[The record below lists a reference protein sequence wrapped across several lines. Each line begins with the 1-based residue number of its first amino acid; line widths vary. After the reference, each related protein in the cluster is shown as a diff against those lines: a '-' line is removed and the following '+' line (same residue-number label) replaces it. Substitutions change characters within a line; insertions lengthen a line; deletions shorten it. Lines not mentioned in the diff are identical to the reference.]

1 MDIKVKKSLVWAIL
15 FSIVFMVYLIWKVD
29 WIHFVSIADRLSI
42 KELLLAFVVFA
53 IANFIRALRFYKL
66 DHTGN
71 KLSHWWT
78 MNQVYNFMTSTLPGG
93 AGEATTAYLLKRF
106 STFNMLSAFRILLLS
121 RLMDLFA
128 LSMLF
133 FVATILISSVTPYR
147 EAAIWLSGAAFLI
160 SSFALLRSSEQFALK
175 LIQRLPGK
183 NKIVQK
189 VCEKLTELLKIAE
202 EQRSNNLFGIAL
214 FLSVLMTFI
223 GIVSMHV
230 ILRSFGVEFSLEQS
244 FYCYGV
250 YAIFQVIPVQGIAG
264 IGTQAAWWTLA
275 LNAAGYNAPESI
287 ATGFVLYATYYI
299 FVTLLALFSLL
310 FWFKGSGKIELFAKT

>member
-1 MDIKVKKSLVWAIL
+1 MDIKVKKSLLWAIL
-15 FSIVFMVYLIWKVD
+15 FSVGFMVYLIWKVD
-29 WIHFVSIADRLSI
+29 WIHFTLIANRLSI

-53 IANFIRALRFYKL
+53 IANFIRAIRFYKL
-66 DHTGN
+66 DHIGN

-93 AGEATTAYLLKRF
+93 AGEAATAYLLKRF
-106 STFNMLSAFRILLLS
+106 SAFNMLSAFRILLLS

-133 FVATILISSVTPYR
+133 FIATILISSDTPYR
-147 EAAIWLSGAAFLI
+147 EAAIWFSGAAFLI
-160 SSFALLRSSEQFALK
+160 SSVALLRSSEQIALK

-189 VCEKLTELLKIAE
+189 VCEKLTELLKITE

-264 IGTQAAWWTLA
+264 LGTQAAWWTLA
-275 LNAAGYNAPESI
+275 LNATGYNAPESI
-287 ATGFVLYATYYI
+287 ATGFVLYATYYV
-299 FVTLLALFSLL
+299 FVTLLVLFSLL
-310 FWFKGSGKIELFAKT
+310 FWFKGSGKIESFTKT